1 MLVQASQLVFI
12 IFCADLNSPVAG
24 QWRYFALS
32 GVGFGVVRY
41 VLALVS
47 GVFGFH
53 GLSAFRVIPK
63 SDYKDS
69 NFMGKKWKKGKVIRK
84 YLKVYMCL
92 ALVFMAAG
100 VTVLSYERQGCWC
113 RLLFLH
119 YYNMIKIRKR
129 V

>member
-1 MLVQASQLVFI
+1 
-12 IFCADLNSPVAG
+12 
-24 QWRYFALS
+24 
-32 GVGFGVVRY
+32 
-41 VLALVS
+41 
-47 GVFGFH
+47 
-53 GLSAFRVIPK
+53 
-63 SDYKDS
+63 
-69 NFMGKKWKKGKVIRK
+69 MGKKWKKGKVIRK

-113 RLLFLH
+113 RLLFLFLH